1 MWPFTKKIRDD
12 DIMRIR
18 VIVHTKS
25 GRVHKSSWKDVSSTK
40 FRELT
45 DKYSFLGFGLTDLS
59 LFLGQHLKLQL
70 PQLLQGLAVSGL

>member
-45 DKYSFLGFGLTDLS
+45 DKYSFLGFGLTNVTVDGVVINGS
-59 LFLGQHLKLQL
+59 CIESIQIK
-70 PQLLQGLAVSGL
+70 AKK